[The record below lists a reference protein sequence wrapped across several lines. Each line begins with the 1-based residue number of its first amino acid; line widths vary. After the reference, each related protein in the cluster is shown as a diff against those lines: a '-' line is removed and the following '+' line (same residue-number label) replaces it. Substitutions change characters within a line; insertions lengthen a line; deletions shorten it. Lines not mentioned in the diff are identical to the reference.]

1 MFRSIFLILSGN
13 VFRAVILMVR
23 NIIIARLI
31 SVADY
36 GIAST
41 FMLAMSIVEMMSALG
56 LQQQLVQAKNGN
68 DPHLQAALQ
77 GFQVMRACS
86 NSVILF
92 LLGAPLARFFGHPDL
107 AWAYQMVA
115 LIPMLNG
122 LTHFDQHRMN
132 RKMNYWPSFLI
143 AVVPAIIS
151 VLSVWPIYK
160 MFGDFRVMLFVLIA
174 QTVLQTMATH
184 IVAERSYKLSF
195 DREIISSSLRF
206 GWPLLLN
213 GMLMFAIFNGDRM
226 IVGRELGMKE
236 LGLFSMAFSLSLTP
250 TLVIAKSLMNFFLP
264 QLSAT
269 AMVKERFQHLSTA
282 TFEAHLFFGNL
293 LIVGMALVGGPF
305 LHFTLGEKYAA
316 AIPLLTWLAMMQG
329 LRIFKGGS
337 STVALSHAH
346 TANAMLGNITRV
358 AALPLAWYVLVNGGT
373 LIEMVWI
380 GLVAEFV
387 GFALGLWLALHRLE
401 LSSRPLWPALAM
413 SGIILVVAGVHAQA
427 QYLSTT
433 WMPDLRTGTALVIL
447 LALSVLVMRELRLYV
462 TKRQLAH
469 HED

>member
-13 VFRAVILMVR
+13 LFGAAIVMLR

-41 FMLAMSIVEMMSALG
+41 FMLAMAIVEMMSALG
-56 LQQQLVQAKNGN
+56 LQQQLVQSKNGN
-68 DPHLQAALQ
+68 DPHLQSALQ
-77 GFQVMRACS
+77 GFQVMRASS
-86 NSVILF
+86 NSFILF
-92 LLGAPLARFFGHPDL
+92 LLASPLAKFFGHPDL
-107 AWAYQMVA
+107 TWAYQIVA
-115 LIPMLNG
+115 LIPLLNG
-122 LTHFDQHRMN
+122 LTHFDQHRMS
-132 RKMNYWPSFLI
+132 RKMNYWPAFVISM
-143 AVVPAIIS
+143 VPALIS
-151 VLSVWPIYK
+151 VAIVWPLYLI
-160 MFGDFRVMLFVLIA
+160 FGDFRVMLVVLIA
-174 QTVLQTMATH
+174 QTLVLLATTH
-184 IVAERSYKLSF
+184 IVAKRPYKLVF
-195 DREIISSSLRF
+195 DREIISSTLRF

-213 GMLMFAIFNGDRM
+213 GILMFGIFNGDRM

-250 TLVIAKSLMNFFLP
+250 TLVIAKSVMNFFLP
-264 QLSAT
+264 QLSAMAT
-269 AMVKERFQHLSTA
+269 NKDRFQHLSIA